1 MAYPEFRLHRAID
14 GTVPDGVT
22 HSGTVTTPD
31 GETFGVHARV
41 VEVEGGR
48 KEFIGGLFR
57 IDVEAA

>member
-1 MAYPEFRLHRAID
+1 MAYPEFRMYRAEE
-14 GTVPDGVT
+14 GTVPVGVT
-22 HSGTVTTPD
+22 YAGTVTTPE

-48 KEFIGGLFR
+48 KEFVGGLFR

>member
-1 MAYPEFRLHRAID
+1 MAYPEFRMYRAEE
-14 GTVPDGVT
+14 GTVPAGVT
-22 HSGTVTTPD
+22 HAGTVTTPE

-48 KEFIGGLFR
+48 KEFVGGLFR